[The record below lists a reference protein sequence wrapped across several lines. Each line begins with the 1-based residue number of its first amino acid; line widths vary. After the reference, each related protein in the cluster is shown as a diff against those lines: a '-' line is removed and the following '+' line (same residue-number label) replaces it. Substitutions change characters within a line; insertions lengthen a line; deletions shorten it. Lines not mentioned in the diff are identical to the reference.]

1 MNFRTHDKTAALQW
15 LDRETQ
21 QDHRRKIAAAGDR
34 IAAEVRIEV
43 EVLMHLRGG
52 FDDTRRGLISR
63 LARLGFDDVAVL
75 DALDRMLQDG
85 GVVDQGGH
93 LAAGTRP

>member
-1 MNFRTHDKTAALQW
+1 MNHLSHDKTEALRW

-21 QDHRRKIAAAGDR
+21 RDHREKIAAAGDR
-34 IAAEVRIEV
+34 IAAEVLVEV

-52 FDDTRRGLISR
+52 FDETRPGLLSR
-63 LARLGFDDVAVL
+63 LEALAFDEVAVHA
-75 DALDRMLQDG
+75 ALDRMLQDG
-85 GVVDQGGH
+85 GVVDQGGR